1 MCRSPLESSGCDER
15 DEGRG
20 HKSCAPGSK
29 PHVFDGALTRPLL
42 EARHLVK
49 RFHGITVV
57 DDVSL
62 VVRPGEVV
70 GYLGPNGSGKTTT
83 GRMLTGLVEPSS
95 GSVIF
100 DGRNVSD
107 DRIEYR
113 RRLGYVPEE
122 PTLYPFLSAREQL
135 RLLGR
140 LRDLPSASMER
151 KMAALLELFG
161 MADAA
166 EQSISAYSKG
176 MRQKVLIIAALLH
189 DPDLLIFDEP
199 DSGLDVTT
207 SLVLRHLV
215 HTLAAR
221 GKAVLYSSHILE
233 VVEKLCTRVIVLHR
247 GRIVAQDT
255 VQQLRALMS
264 HQSLEDVFS
273 ELVLETNPE
282 QTARD
287 IADVV
292 GGRA

>member
-1 MCRSPLESSGCDER
+1 M
-15 DEGRG
+15 
-20 HKSCAPGSK
+20 
-29 PHVFDGALTRPLL
+29 TPLL

-57 DDVSL
+57 DDVSF
-62 VVRPGEVV
+62 VVHPGEVV

-95 GSVIF
+95 GSVLF
-100 DGRNVSD
+100 NGRNVSD
-107 DRIEYR
+107 EPIEYR

-140 LRDLPSASMER
+140 LRELPPASMER
-151 KMAALLELFG
+151 KITALLELFG

-189 DPDLLIFDEP
+189 DPDLFIFDEP

-233 VVEKLCTRVIVLHR
+233 VVEKLCTRVIVLHH

-255 VQQLRALMS
+255 VQQLRTLMS
-264 HQSLEDVFS
+264 HQSLEGVFA
-273 ELVLETNPE
+273 ELVLETDPE
-282 QTARD
+282 QTALD

>member
-1 MCRSPLESSGCDER
+1 
-15 DEGRG
+15 
-20 HKSCAPGSK
+20 
-29 PHVFDGALTRPLL
+29 
-42 EARHLVK
+42 
-49 RFHGITVV
+49 
-57 DDVSL
+57 
-62 VVRPGEVV
+62 VV

-95 GSVIF
+95 GSVFF
-100 DGRNVSD
+100 DGRYVSD
-107 DRIEYR
+107 DPIEYR

-140 LRDLPSASMER
+140 LRELPSALMER
-151 KMAALLELFG
+151 KMNALLELFG

-199 DSGLDVTT
+199 DSGLDITT

-233 VVEKLCTRVIVLHR
+233 VVEKLCTRVIVLHH

-255 VQQLRALMS
+255 VQQLRTLMS
-264 HQSLEDVFS
+264 HQSLEDVFA